1 MTLKVENRSLVV
13 PGDLL
18 AEGDY
23 LLGEGT
29 YSQENNV
36 YANTLGL
43 LDNKENFIK
52 IIPLS
57 GKYVPRPKDLVIGVV
72 TDVAFSSWYVDINS
86 PYSGVLNVANATER
100 FVNLDEED
108 LTKIFDIGD
117 VILAKVANV
126 SQSMM
131 VGMTMKDRGLF
142 KLNEGRLISISP
154 TKVPRVIGKKGT
166 MVKLLKDYTGCKIT
180 VGQNGR
186 VWVSGENMDLA
197 IKAIRQIEELA
208 HTSGLTDRIREF
220 LEKENPHATTSL
232 RPKPV
237 EEKPAQAAPAEVPAE
252 KKEEKPAE
260 APKEAAQ
267 PAAETPKPKPVE
279 EKPAEEPK
287 EAPAEKEAE

>member
-1 MTLKVENRSLVV
+1 MTLKVENRTLAV

-29 YSQENNV
+29 YSQDGKVFAEI
-36 YANTLGL
+36 LGL
-43 LDNKENFIK
+43 VDNKENFIK

-57 GKYVPRPKDLVIGVV
+57 GKYVPRPRDLVIGVV

-100 FVNLDEED
+100 FINLDEED

-142 KLNEGRLISISP
+142 KLNEGRLITISP

-166 MVKLLKDYTGCKIT
+166 MVNLLKDYTGCKLT

-186 VWVSGENMDLA
+186 VWISGGNVNLA
-197 IKAIRQIEELA
+197 IRAIRLIEELA
-208 HTSGLTDRIREF
+208 HTSGLTDKIREF
-220 LEKENPHATTSL
+220 LEKEAPKPAVLT
-232 RPKPV
+232 PKPV
-237 EEKPAQAAPAEVPAE
+237 EEKPAPAAE
-252 KKEEKPAE
+252 
-260 APKEAAQ
+260 AQ
-267 PAAETPKPKPVE
+267 PAPAPAKSEPKPVE
-279 EKPAEEPK
+279 EKPAPAEEKPIAPIEPK
-287 EAPAEKEAE
+287 PIDAQEPIEEAE